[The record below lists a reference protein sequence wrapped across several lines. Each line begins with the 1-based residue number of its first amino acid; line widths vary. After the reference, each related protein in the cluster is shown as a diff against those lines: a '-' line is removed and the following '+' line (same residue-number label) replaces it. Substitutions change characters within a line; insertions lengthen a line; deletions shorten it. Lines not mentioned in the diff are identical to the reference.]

1 MSMIQ
6 RASKQLIRFA
16 KYTFVGT
23 STFAFD
29 LALLFVLTELFHL
42 NYLISAGA
50 AYLIAITINYVFSRR
65 YVFAG
70 TLRSVHAGYVIF
82 LLIAGAGLL
91 IVTGLMYVFVQ
102 KFGFNVFVSRVL
114 IAGVVG
120 IWNYL
125 MNLYVNFKVD
135 SVETRH
141 QRT

>member
-1 MSMIQ
+1 MIQ

-50 AYLIAITINYVFSRR
+50 AYLIAISINYVFSRR

-82 LLIAGAGLL
+82 LLIAGAGHCDIDHFRFSGWFLFAL
-91 IVTGLMYVFVQ
+91 RRVCADSRSHVCLKHVHD
-102 KFGFNVFVSRVL
+102 GFNLS
-114 IAGVVG
+114 
-120 IWNYL
+120 
-125 MNLYVNFKVD
+125 
-135 SVETRH
+135 H
-141 QRT
+141 